1 MLLIDDCLLR
11 LQGLNPFY
19 VFQIFSV
26 ILWYIDEYA
35 YYATTILVIS
45 IVSLTTQIIQTR
57 AVTCNITILLHSRP
71 HSCDLQSRGWG
82 FEVLVGYY

>member
-1 MLLIDDCLLR
+1 MLLIDDRLLR

-57 AVTCNITILLHSRP
+57 AVTCNITILLHSRTGAMP
-71 HSCDLQSRGWG
+71 NHVTGL
-82 FEVLVGYY
+82 